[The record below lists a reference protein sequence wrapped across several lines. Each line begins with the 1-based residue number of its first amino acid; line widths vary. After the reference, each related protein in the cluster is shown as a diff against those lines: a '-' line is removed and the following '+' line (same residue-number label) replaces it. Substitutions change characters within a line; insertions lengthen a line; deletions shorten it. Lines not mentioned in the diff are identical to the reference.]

1 MRIGLISD
9 THGDLESFLEIKE
22 RLSKYDLIIHTGDIL
37 NHGPRNPIPKGYN
50 PGLLADEIAKITT
63 PFIWVKGNCDSEV
76 DKLATSRIY
85 IFPYLF
91 FVWNNIK
98 ILATH
103 GDMDF
108 VYEDAKSLGV
118 RVFISG
124 HTHIPGV
131 KEEDGIIFINPGSTS
146 IPKGEYGGSFGELI
160 LDDNIEVNI
169 YEIKETKK
177 IYSEKFSV

>member
-1 MRIGLISD
+1 MKIGLISD
-9 THGDLESFLEIKE
+9 THGDLESFLKIKK
-22 RLSKYDLIIHTGDIL
+22 RLLGYDLIIHTGDIL

-76 DKLATSRIY
+76 DKLATSRVY
-85 IFPYLF
+85 IDPYLLF
-91 FVWNNIK
+91 IWNDLR

-108 VYEDAKSLGV
+108 VYTQAKSLGI
-118 RVFISG
+118 RIFISG
-124 HTHIPGV
+124 HTHIPII
-131 KEEDGIIFINPGSTS
+131 EEKDRIIFINPGSTS
-146 IPKGEYGGSFGELI
+146 IPKGEYGGSFGEMI
-160 LDDNIEVNI
+160 LGNNIEINI
-169 YEIKETKK
+169 YTIKEMKK